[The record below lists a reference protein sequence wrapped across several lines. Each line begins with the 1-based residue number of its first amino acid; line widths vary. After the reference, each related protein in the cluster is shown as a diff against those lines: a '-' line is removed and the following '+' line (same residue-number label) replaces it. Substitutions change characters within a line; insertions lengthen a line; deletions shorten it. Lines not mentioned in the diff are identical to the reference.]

1 MITPISIKYTAN
13 RNFGVFPNKNVDINL
28 LHYFLVHCDLCL
40 KLEGAII
47 EKSNQTTLKQ
57 LKRQIED

>member
-1 MITPISIKYTAN
+1 MITPISIKYTAK
-13 RNFGVFPNKNVDINL
+13 RNFGLFPSKNVDISL
-28 LHYFLVHCDLCL
+28 LHYVSVHCDLFL